1 MKILKLLLAVVVVS
15 LLFSECRYSFIVPEE
30 VPPVIDPEDPNA
42 PQISFSTQI
51 LPIFNDGN
59 NCTSCHKTGGQM
71 PDLTTDNAYTSINKS
86 RYINSGTPEQSLI
99 YTYPH
104 PDTPT
109 HVRKK
114 YSATQAATILLWIQQ
129 GAKNN

>member
-1 MKILKLLLAVVVVS
+1 
-15 LLFSECRYSFIVPEE
+15 
-30 VPPVIDPEDPNA
+30 
-42 PQISFSTQI
+42 
-51 LPIFNDGN
+51 
-59 NCTSCHKTGGQM
+59 M
-71 PDLTTDNAYTSINKS
+71 PALTTDNAYASINKS

-104 PDTPT
+104 PDTST

-114 YSATQAATILLWIQQ
+114 YSAAQAANILLWIQQ

>member
-15 LLFSECRYSFIVPEE
+15 LLFSECKYSFIVPEA
-30 VPPVIDPEDPNA
+30 VPPIVDPDDPDA
-42 PQISFSTQI
+42 PQISFATQI
-51 LPIFNDGN
+51 LPIFVDGN

-71 PDLTTDNAYTSINKS
+71 PDLSAENAYASINTS

-99 YTYPH
+99 YLHPH
-104 PDTPT
+104 PDTST
-109 HVRKK
+109 HMHKK
-114 YSATQAATILLWIQQ
+114 YTATQAATILLWIQQ